1 MERRRQGILDL
12 INQLGE
18 VNMAQLHELFPTVS
32 EVTLR
37 KDLRALDE
45 ERKIVRIHGGAKSI
59 HDILENNVNFATQ
72 APLHA
77 EEKYLI
83 AQKAVKLLHPGCS
96 VYISSGTSCAE
107 FARQMPNMPSYV
119 FTSGLV
125 VAQEIPPCADRYI
138 EIFGGQVNS
147 NLMRIV
153 GPSVIKSIERLHFD
167 YAVLGA
173 AGFHPEHGIPQP
185 SAATWAISE
194 AVVAHSDKV
203 IILMDSSKINDIR
216 SPWNIPADKI
226 DMIVSDG
233 HLPEDIQ
240 AFLQSQ
246 GITVL

>member
-1 MERRRQGILDL
+1 MEKRRQGILDF

-45 ERKIVRIHGGAKSI
+45 DRKIVRTHGGAKSI
-59 HDILENNVNFATQ
+59 NIILENNVNFFTQ
-72 APLHA
+72 ASLHT

-96 VYISSGTSCAE
+96 VYIAPGTSCVE

-119 FTSGLV
+119 FTSGIV
-125 VAQEIPPCADRYI
+125 VAYEIPACENRYV

-147 NLMRIV
+147 NLMRII
-153 GPSVIKSIERLHFD
+153 GPSVIKSIENLHFD

-173 AGFHPEHGIPQP
+173 AGFHPDYGIPQP
-185 SAATWAISE
+185 SASTWAITD

-203 IILMDSSKINDIR
+203 IVLIDSSKINDVR
-216 SPWNIPADKI
+216 SPWNIPVDKVDI
-226 DMIVSDG
+226 IVSDG
-233 HLPEDIQ
+233 HLPENIQ